1 MTYVIRS
8 TANEAAYLDRPVWHA
23 LKTRQKHVSVSRGDA
38 VMFRPEVSHF
48 GATAPGGA
56 GEIQAFSDLVAQ
68 SDGGIAL
75 MQTEDFTPPDTLRCT
90 LRVEGLQMVLE
101 TEPPRLIKPEICLL
115 GSSDVQDMLRLV
127 ALTEPGPFRL
137 RTGTLGTYLGL
148 RHEGQLIAMAG
159 ERLKLP
165 GFTEIS
171 AVCVHPDH
179 RGTGLARAL
188 ITALVTQILSRNET
202 PMLHLYSDNLAAR
215 ALYESLGFRLRARV
229 LVMMIE
235 SACLLAD
242 QNGKHAPSPSSD
254 MIGGPND

>member
-1 MTYVIRS
+1 MTYLTRS
-8 TANEAAYLDRPVWHA
+8 ATNEAAYLDRPVWHA
-23 LKTRQKHVSVSRGDA
+23 LKTRQRHLSVSRGDA
-38 VMFRPEVSHF
+38 VMFRPEFSNF
-48 GATAPGGA
+48 GATGPD
-56 GEIQAFSDLVAQ
+56 GEGEVQGFSDLVAQ
-68 SDGGIAL
+68 SDGGLAL
-75 MQTEDFTPPDTLRCT
+75 MQTEEFTPPDTLRCT
-90 LRVEGLQMVLE
+90 LRAEGLQMVLE
-101 TEPPRLIKPEICLL
+101 TVPSRTGTPEMCLL
-115 GSSDVQDMLRLV
+115 GGSDAQDMLRLV

-137 RTGTLGTYLGL
+137 RTGTLGTYLGV
-148 RHEGQLIAMAG
+148 RREGQLIAMAG

-188 ITALVTQILSRNET
+188 IGALINEILSRNET

-235 SACLLAD
+235 RACLSAD
-242 QNGKHAPSPSSD
+242 QNGKHAPSPSSEMTGD
-254 MIGGPND
+254 PND